1 MSATP
6 LPGGWGS
13 STMAGPSKHSAALGG
28 VAVAPAA
35 AGSSTPCTSIEG
47 CFSAPAEAE
56 RARLVLAAHNLTFED
71 ARGALGGDALAHAV
85 ALGHSLRRPPL
96 PRLRPPD
103 RPPPPGEHG
112 LATAASLASHAS
124 TLATRGATALGGHLG
139 TALPAI
145 GTTWQA
151 HTHAA
156 SQWLVP
162 NGVLMALEPGG
173 ASPGDPLKSML
184 LFVITAFF
192 AACVYAALYFF
203 AFYLPQKEA
212 DGEELLPTRG
222 GVRPWDWVAWPFQP
236 YRPPG
241 PHPGRKRSWNDWY
254 GRQNDI
260 KWWYSPDAP
269 GLTS

>member
-1 MSATP
+1 MTSLTP
-6 LPGGWGS
+6 DS
-13 STMAGPSKHSAALGG
+13 STAAGPSNHSALG
-28 VAVAPAA
+28 VAIARP
-35 AGSSTPCTSIEG
+35 AGSSAACTSIEG

-56 RARLVLAAHNLTFED
+56 SARLVLVAHNLTFD
-71 ARGALGGDALAHAV
+71 QARSTLGGDALATAV

-96 PRLRPPD
+96 PWLRPPD
-103 RPPPPGEHG
+103 RQPSPGKVAVEATAH
-112 LATAASLASHAS
+112 LATAAGLASHAS
-124 TLATRGATALGGHLG
+124 ILASQGAMALGGRLG
-139 TALPAI
+139 ATLPAM
-145 GTTWQA
+145 GGAWQA

-162 NGVLMALEPGG
+162 NGVLMALEPSSSAQPGG
-173 ASPGDPLKSML
+173 PLKSML
-184 LFVITAFF
+184 LFGITTFF
-192 AACVYAALYFF
+192 AACVYAMLYFF
-203 AFYLPQKEA
+203 AFSLPQRGA
-212 DGEELLPTRG
+212 DGEELLPNRG

-269 GLTS
+269 GLAS

>member
-1 MSATP
+1 
-6 LPGGWGS
+6 
-13 STMAGPSKHSAALGG
+13 MAAAR
-28 VAVAPAA
+28 PT
-35 AGSSTPCTSIEG
+35 AGSSSPCTSIEG
-47 CFSAPAEAE
+47 CFSAPAEAD
-56 RARLVLAAHNLTFED
+56 RARLVLAAHNLTFEE

-103 RPPPPGEHG
+103 RPPPPGKVAVETTAHG

-124 TLATRGATALGGHLG
+124 TLAARGATALGGRLG
-139 TALPAI
+139 TALPALPALPASA
-145 GTTWQA
+145 WQA

-173 ASPGDPLKSML
+173 ANPGDPLKSML
-184 LFVITAFF
+184 LFVITTFF

-203 AFYLPQKEA
+203 AFSRPQKEA
-212 DGEELLPTRG
+212 DGEELLPSRG

-260 KWWYSPDAP
+260 KWWYSPGAP